1 MADNYE
7 LTDESV
13 VTFHDLYRGQE
24 EDGFILV
31 GRQDIGSY
39 VSIPADALEV
49 IDLLSAGKT
58 IGETEHILE
67 EKYGEE
73 VEIREFIQ
81 DLLDNEMVRS
91 VNGSAIATTSKAQK
105 DLFSGI
111 TQEHVG
117 WMFSKG
123 AWVIYTG
130 MAVVCV
136 VIFAVYP
143 NYIPQ
148 PVDYFFHPLYS
159 VAVGFMF
166 FCGWILVA
174 IHELAHLFAAKS
186 VRTEGY
192 FSLGHRLVFLV
203 AQTNLGNIWTIPRN
217 KRYTV
222 YLAGMAWDTV
232 AIFICLLLIL
242 GSDYNVITLAP
253 LWYNFLKAIVFIKV
267 WGIIWQFRFNMQ
279 TDVYYTVA
287 NYFRCKNLLG
297 DAKTYIK
304 NFLSRFIKRIEP
316 RDMSNMPDHEM
327 SAVKWY
333 SVFYF
338 VGTSVTL
345 ATYFLR
351 TIPLLLLQVRKAL
364 DGLLAGYAASPVDF
378 ADSVILIVLNTISY
392 GLLGYV
398 LLRSQWSSI
407 RSQWSGIKQWF
418 HAAFA

>member
-39 VSIPADALEV
+39 VSIPVDALEV

-91 VNGSAIATTSKAQK
+91 VNGTAIVTTSKAQK

-111 TQEHVG
+111 TQKQVG
-117 WMFSKG
+117 WMFSKA

-130 MAVVCV
+130 MAVVCL

-143 NYIPQ
+143 DHIPQ
-148 PVDYFFHPLYS
+148 PVDYFFHPFYS

-242 GSDYNVITLAP
+242 SSDYNVITLAP

-327 SAVKWY
+327 NAVKWY

-351 TIPLLLLQVRKAL
+351 TIPLLLLQIRKAL
-364 DGLLAGYAASPVDF
+364 DGLLAGYAASPADF
-378 ADSVILIVLNTISY
+378 ADSIVLIVLNAISY

-398 LLRSQWSSI
+398 LLRSRWSSI
-407 RSQWSGIKQWF
+407 KQRF
-418 HAAFA
+418 HAA